1 MSNTLVDF
9 CDMMTELSDEDYE
22 KLSLV
27 VMTEYLIHKNAV
39 VISAGMVKEII
50 DMVPNQP
57 TLMQRGMKRDLEK
70 ALKALDSMREVS
82 NGSIA

>member
-27 VMTEYLIHKNAV
+27 VMTEYLIHNNCV

-50 DMVPNQP
+50 KLFPNQP
-57 TLMQRGMKRDLEK
+57 TLLQRGMERDLK
-70 ALKALDSMREVS
+70 NSLKALDSMREVS